1 MSSHLSKY
9 IAYFYYLLFFFVPLV
24 LFPQTSELF
33 EFNKIVLTYVLT
45 LLIVSSWIVK
55 MVIERKIIFRRT
67 LLDIP
72 LLIFLASQL
81 LSTITSTDLRTSLL
95 GYYSRFHGGLL
106 SSISYSLLYWAYA
119 SNMDKK
125 GTLKAIFISGA
136 SAILVS
142 IYAVAQ
148 HLGIDSEVWVQ
159 DVKNRVFSSLGQPNW
174 LAAWLVVLMPLTW
187 AFSLSSK
194 LPPGRRPSRV
204 GDKTQNSKLLY
215 LFNNFWTW
223 AGLSSLFFLV
233 LLYTKSRSGLLGL
246 GVAWVIF
253 WTTVSWQKRKEL
265 KKFVKTF
272 LIVNTALL
280 LILAWEG
287 SLWTPSLQELINKSK
302 SNAQSQ
308 MSQVAE
314 PVGPALEVG
323 GSESGDIR
331 RIVWSGATDIWK
343 NYPILGTGVETFA
356 FSYYNFR
363 PAEHN
368 LVSEWEY
375 LYNKAHNEYLNYAAT
390 TGTVGLIAYLILP
403 VVFFYWSFR
412 IITNVKYPINTND
425 KLEIE
430 SWKLVLI
437 GLISGYASILVTN
450 FFGFSVVPVALQFFL
465 YPAMASVLASS
476 KLPGLAK
483 RSGAGKNQEPP
494 ASPSE
499 AGYRL
504 EPGEAGRARINILST
519 GQKIGVGLT
528 IILASYFLI
537 LISRYWYA
545 DYLYAKGKLENDS
558 ENYTQ
563 ARQTLIRAIDLSSRE
578 AIFWDELSQSSTKIA
593 QILSEEGDD
602 KRAQQFARSAISE
615 SGRAVKLSSIN
626 VNLRR
631 NRASMFIK
639 LSAIDQ
645 NYLALARDTLLEAT
659 ELAPTDAKLF
669 YNLALSY
676 LRTGEYQKSIEILE
690 QTIEMKKN
698 YRDAWFALALVHI
711 DEGEIEK
718 ARSELE
724 YILTNIGPD
733 DPLARKELD
742 ELNSLYPPK

>member
-1 MSSHLSKY
+1 M
-9 IAYFYYLLFFFVPLV
+9 

-55 MVIERKIIFRRT
+55 MVVEKKILFRRT

-95 GYYSRFHGGLL
+95 GYYSRFNGGLL
-106 SSISYSLLYWAYA
+106 SSISYSLLYWAYT

-125 GTLKAIFISGA
+125 GTLKAIFISLA
-136 SAILVS
+136 SAVLVS

-174 LAAWLVVLMPLTW
+174 LAAWLVALMPLTW
-187 AFSLSSK
+187 ALAISNFQSQSDKLRLFSIFKSK
-194 LPPGRRPSRV
+194 KFALW
-204 GDKTQNSKLLY
+204 
-215 LFNNFWTW
+215 FWT
-223 AGLSSLFFLV
+223 GLSSLFFLV
-233 LLYTKSRSGLLGL
+233 LLYTKSRSGLLGF
-246 GVAWVIF
+246 GGAWIIF
-253 WTTVSWQKRKEL
+253 WITVSWQKRKEF
-265 KKFVKTF
+265 KKFVKTL

-280 LILAWEG
+280 FILALEG
-287 SLWTPSLQELINKSK
+287 SSWTPSLRELINKSK
-302 SNAQSQ
+302 SNAKSQ
-308 MSQVAE
+308 MSQIAE

-331 RIVWSGATDIWK
+331 KIVWSGATDIWK

-363 PAEHN
+363 PAKHN

-375 LYNKAHNEYLNYAAT
+375 LYNKAHNEYLNFAAT
-390 TGTVGLIAYLILP
+390 TGSLGLAAYLL
-403 VVFFYWSFR
+403 
-412 IITNVKYPINTND
+412 
-425 KLEIE
+425 
-430 SWKLVLI
+430 LI
-437 GLISGYASILVTN
+437 GFILFSFIKKIPNSKSKNSNNLTFDIWNLSLMSGFASILVTN

-465 YPAMASVLASS
+465 YPAFAVVLV
-476 KLPGLAK
+476 
-483 RSGAGKNQEPP
+483 RSEKQE
-494 ASPSE
+494 AR
-499 AGYRL
+499 RL
-504 EPGEAGRARINILST
+504 SHGSINNSQKVLIIIILSLIT
-519 GQKIGVGLT
+519 
-528 IILASYFLI
+528 YFLL
-537 LISRYWYA
+537 LIARYWYA

-563 ARQTLIRAIDLSSRE
+563 ARQTLIKATALSSRE

-593 QILSEEGDD
+593 QILNEEGDG
-602 KRAQQFARSAISE
+602 KLTQQFAQSAIRESE
-615 SGRAVKLSSIN
+615 LAVKLSPTN

-645 NYLALARDTLLEAT
+645 NYLVLARDTLLAAT

-676 LRTGEYQKSIEILE
+676 LRTGEYQKSIEKFE
-690 QTIEMKKN
+690 QTIEMKRN

-733 DPLARKELD
+733 DPLAGKELN